1 MRRQITHLF
10 FHMSEAVGVRVI
22 EAIHSLGASMIFVS
36 QVTAK
41 FKTIKHRLR
50 LVFEQM
56 EFVGNQSFM
65 IICICGF
72 FIGAALSLQVG
83 EIFTIFGAQSVL
95 GAANGKALARELS
108 PLISGFLMAGR
119 VGASM
124 TAEIA
129 TMRVNE
135 QIDAMEAMAVDP
147 LSYIAVPRVI
157 ASILMLPLLVAIFN
171 VVGQFASFI
180 VALTVFD
187 IDQGTF
193 FSKMTQIVNIGDVF
207 SGLQK
212 AVIFGGVIALVACWF
227 GLRASGGAKG
237 VGRATTNSV
246 VASLLILLL
255 IDLVMTYF
263 QTVV

>member
-1 MRRQITHLF
+1 MRLKIISPF
-10 FHMSEAVGVRVI
+10 FQVSEAVGIRVLKGVQK
-22 EAIHSLGASMIFVS
+22 LGESMIFVG
-36 QVTAK
+36 QVFGKLKT
-41 FKTIKHRLR
+41 FKQRLR
-50 LVFEQM
+50 LIFEQM
-56 EFVGNQSFM
+56 EFVGNQSLM

-95 GAANGKALARELS
+95 GAANGKALSRELS

-135 QIDAMEAMAVDP
+135 QIDAMEAMAVEP
-147 LSYIAVPRVI
+147 LSYIVIPRIV

-171 VVGQFASFI
+171 IIGQFASFI
-180 VALTVFD
+180 VAVTVFD

-193 FSKMTQIVNIGDVF
+193 FSKMTQIVDSADVF

-212 AVIFGGVIALVACWF
+212 AFIFGGVIALVACWY

-246 VASLLILLL
+246 VTSLLILLL